1 MDGDSG
7 SNADRGRRVS
17 QAAHS
22 YGYSH
27 TQGPRTL
34 GLGPRTVALASVP
47 EFATR
52 RAASDVLGSRIA
64 MRRAVPEDRERV
76 WHWLAAGELTG
87 QRFGAPWF
95 PELPPPTFEQ
105 FQRRFP
111 DWMFDG
117 SRPFEGRGFVL
128 CESASGEEIGFI
140 CHHRLDLLKDIACID
155 IWLAQAR
162 HSGLGVGS
170 EAIRLLCDWIRRERG
185 VSRYVLRPS
194 RRNTRALKAGRR
206 AGFRTTDLPLPQ
218 IREKLGLGEGDYPD
232 ELLMFLAVPLPT
244 RYLASDSSRC
254 YVFFDSEFTS
264 LEHPEL
270 LSVGAVSDAG
280 GQFYA
285 EIADGVASPGSIRER
300 SSDFVIKT
308 VLPLLEG
315 LAQPRSTA
323 AEAFLGWLGQCAEG
337 RPVSIVTDSAY
348 DRWALAALLG
358 REDLPIGVSWQ
369 RVPVAYEQID
379 AIAAESGMRRHHAL
393 DDARTLQCAVADL
406 G

>member
-1 MDGDSG
+1 
-7 SNADRGRRVS
+7 
-17 QAAHS
+17 
-22 YGYSH
+22 
-27 TQGPRTL
+27 
-34 GLGPRTVALASVP
+34 
-47 EFATR
+47 
-52 RAASDVLGSRIA
+52 
-64 MRRAVPEDRERV
+64 
-76 WHWLAAGELTG
+76 
-87 QRFGAPWF
+87 
-95 PELPPPTFEQ
+95 
-105 FQRRFP
+105 
-111 DWMFDG
+111 
-117 SRPFEGRGFVL
+117 
-128 CESASGEEIGFI
+128 
-140 CHHRLDLLKDIACID
+140 
-155 IWLAQAR
+155 
-162 HSGLGVGS
+162 
-170 EAIRLLCDWIRRERG
+170 
-185 VSRYVLRPS
+185 
-194 RRNTRALKAGRR
+194 
-206 AGFRTTDLPLPQ
+206 
-218 IREKLGLGEGDYPD
+218 
-232 ELLMFLAVPLPT
+232 MFLAVPLPT